1 MEYNGNNVDVVNQ
14 FNYLGMV
21 SNYNGKFLSTQKH
34 CVIQGT
40 KTLSSVV
47 SKIKHFNVKTQISVF
62 DFYVKSVPCYCAK
75 IWVFIKVR
83 FRKGTYYFFREF
95 IHGVRKNTCKS
106 AVYYEFGIIS
116 IEIFNNQNILKY
128 WLKIRNMIYEKHVI
142 MTWLWTMTY
151 GFWIPKMNYTPKAW
165 VTWMMVDERICYFR
179 FNQYM

>member
-14 FNYLGMV
+14 FSYLGMV

-128 WLKIRNMIYEKHVI
+128 WLKIRNVKSENCIWKTCYNDMVVNNDI
-142 MTWLWTMTY
+142 
-151 GFWIPKMNYTPKAW
+151 WILNTKN
-165 VTWMMVDERICYFR
+165 
-179 FNQYM
+179 